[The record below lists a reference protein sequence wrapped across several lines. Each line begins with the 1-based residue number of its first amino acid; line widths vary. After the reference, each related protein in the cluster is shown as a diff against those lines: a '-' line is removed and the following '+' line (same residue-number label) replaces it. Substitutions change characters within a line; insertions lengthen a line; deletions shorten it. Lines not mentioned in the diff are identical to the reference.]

1 MILVTGATGKL
12 GRLVV
17 ESLLRKGVP
26 ATEVIAGARD
36 PDKAQAFAARGVKV
50 RTVDYDKPRTLD
62 AALSG
67 VDRVLLI
74 SGFEPQRVE
83 QHRAVIEAASRAR
96 VALFAYTS
104 GAHADTSK
112 IRLIADHRETEGIL
126 RASGVPFVFLRNSW
140 YIENYT
146 DNVGP
151 LLEHGVMPGAAGDG
165 RVSVATRADYA
176 EAAAVV
182 LTTGGHENQV
192 YELGGDRA
200 YTLSEI
206 AAEIARVTGKP
217 LVYRDLSEAD
227 YTATLRKFGVPEGYA
242 KLLADGDSGL
252 ERGDLLVESG
262 DLSRLLGRPT
272 TPLSSALERI
282 FKAR

>member
-17 ESLLRKGVP
+17 ESLIRRGVP
-26 ATEVIAGARD
+26 ASEIVAGARN
-36 PDKAQAFAARGVKV
+36 PDKALPLSARGVKV
-50 RTVDYDKPRTLD
+50 RTVDYNRPEMLD
-62 AALSG
+62 SALTG
-67 VDRVLLI
+67 VNRVLLI
-74 SGFEPQRVE
+74 SGFEPSRVE
-83 QHRAVIEAASRAR
+83 QHRAVIEAAKRAG
-96 VALFAYTS
+96 VSLLAYTS

-112 IRLIADHRETEGIL
+112 IRIIADHRETERLL
-126 RASGVPFVFLRNSW
+126 RASGVPFAALRNSW
-140 YIENYT
+140 YVENYT

-151 LLEHGVMPGAAGDG
+151 LLSFGVMPGAAGDG
-165 RVSVATRADYA
+165 KVSVAPRADYA

-182 LTTGGHENQV
+182 LTTDGHAGQV

-217 LVYRDLSEAD
+217 FAYRDLSEAD
-227 YTATLRKFGVPEGYA
+227 YAATLAQAGVPEGFA

-252 ERGDLLVESG
+252 KRGDLLVESG

-272 TPLSSALERI
+272 TPLSTAIEQALAKR
-282 FKAR
+282 